1 MFGDGFYVGVRR
13 NLLGWLADAYAV
25 SGDQARGNGGLGPGA
40 AFKQA
45 TRDQKAIGTFSAHHG
60 GRL

>member
-1 MFGDGFYVGVRR
+1 MFRNSLYVGVGR
-13 NLLGWLADAYAV
+13 NLLGWLAYAHAV
-25 SGDQARGNGGLGPGA
+25 SADQARGNSGLGPGA
-40 AFKQA
+40 AFEQA